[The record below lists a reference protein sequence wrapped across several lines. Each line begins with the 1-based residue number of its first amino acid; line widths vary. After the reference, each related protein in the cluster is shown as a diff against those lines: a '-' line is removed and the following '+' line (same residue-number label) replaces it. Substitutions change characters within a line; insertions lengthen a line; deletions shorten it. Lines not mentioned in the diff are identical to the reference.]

1 MIAYLKASFVTL
13 LDEAVWMDSATKAI
27 AKDKVDAMNY
37 LVAYPDWIKNKE
49 ELEVYYDGV
58 SINQEL
64 DRYTERTFSLNF
76 HLIFLS

>member
-1 MIAYLKASFVTL
+1 M

-27 AKDKVDAMNY
+27 AKDKVDAMTY

-58 SINQEL
+58 SIN
-64 DRYTERTFSLNF
+64 
-76 HLIFLS
+76 